1 MSPPSVAQRTG
12 AKDVFILRK
21 LEDGRL
27 FNLDGFGRGAGWAGN
42 ISVAPAE
49 EPMLHEALN
58 GNLVRKRSG
67 VPFRVFGPYWSSSV
81 AIVPV
86 ENGVV
91 VFGEGSV
98 ASCGDRELI
107 DAAVDATN
115 AIHEIPAGKTEADAL
130 ELRQAV
136 KALEAMD
143 TSTLEGA
150 AAQLAGLAARAL
162 SCEFGAVL
170 LNGSHTQLFMA
181 DEGWRPTGTEDEVIA
196 ALLPLQQA
204 ASEGMLVEQDLSQSA
219 FPYPPLSLQDGLVAR
234 CAVPL
239 GADGDIGVLVLAH
252 AGSAARGFTS
262 LCQRVA
268 STMGVTAGRMLEG
281 QLSGNAR

>member
-1 MSPPSVAQRTG
+1 MSPSSVAQRTG
-12 AKDVFILRK
+12 AKDVFILRR

-58 GNLVRKRSG
+58 GSLVRKRSG

-98 ASCGDRELI
+98 ASCGDRELN
-107 DAAVDATN
+107 DAAADATN
-115 AIHEIPAGKTEADAL
+115 AMHEVPAGKTEADAL

-136 KALEAMD
+136 EAMEAMD
-143 TSTLEGA
+143 TSTVENA

-170 LNGSHTQLFMA
+170 LNGSHTQLFIA

-239 GADGDIGVLVLAH
+239 GTDGDIGVLVLAH

-281 QLSGNAR
+281 RFSGNAR